1 MERKIEEIKRGEQI
15 WSIPTSKI
23 FPNPN
28 QPRKSFSEDSI
39 IKLADSI
46 RQFGIIQP
54 LSVRRNGEDYELIA
68 GERRLRAAKELNL
81 DFVPCV
87 ILEATEEKSAEISI
101 IENLI
106 REDLNIFEQAM
117 AIQVL
122 IDTYGLTQERVAEK
136 LSNSQSFVANKLR
149 LLRFSSI
156 EREIILKNKLTERH
170 ARALLRIPDEDLRLS
185 ILNKIAIEGINVAKS
200 EELIEKLLDKNTPK
214 QKQPTYK
221 DVTSFYT
228 AINRVIDTMSHSG
241 FKIKSR
247 KIENDNFTELTILI
261 PKETQSN
268 LSNLSDP
275 STPSSLLNVLSS
287 SNPPSS
293 LTPSRS
299 SSLSN
304 PSHPSNQPSPQNP
317 PSMLNP
323 SSLSNPSNPSS
334 LLNISDSSNPP
345 SSLTPSW
352 SSSLSDPLNPQNL
365 QKSPSLSGPS
375 SPSNPP
381 HPSNQPSP
389 QISSNKLNPSSPP
402 YPSNQP
408 SPLNPSKIPNSSNP
422 PHPSNPPLQL
432 TPNSTPQDDS
442 PVVFYLSSH

>member
-200 EELIEKLLDKNTPK
+200 EELIEKLLDKSTPK

-221 DVTSFYT
+221 DITSFYT

-268 LSNLSDP
+268 PSSPSNL
-275 STPSSLLNVLSS
+275 
-287 SNPPSS
+287 
-293 LTPSRS
+293 
-299 SSLSN
+299 
-304 PSHPSNQPSPQNP
+304 
-317 PSMLNP
+317 

-334 LLNISDSSNPP
+334 LLNISGSSNPP
-345 SSLTPSW
+345 SSLTPSR
-352 SSSLSDPLNPQNL
+352 SPSPSDLLNPQNS
-365 QKSPSLSGPS
+365 QKSPNLSGPS

-381 HPSNQPSP
+381 HPLNQPSPLNPSGIPNPSNPPCPSNQPSP
-389 QISSNKLNPSSPP
+389 QISSG
-402 YPSNQP
+402 
-408 SPLNPSKIPNSSNP
+408 IPNPLNP
-422 PHPSNPPLQL
+422 PHPSNPSLQL
-432 TPNSTPQDDS
+432 SPNSAPQDDS

>member
-136 LSNSQSFVANKLR
+136 LSNSQPFVANKLR

-185 ILNKIAIEGINVAKS
+185 VLNKIAIEGINVAKS
-200 EELIEKLLDKNTPK
+200 EELIEKLLDKSAPK

-221 DVTSFYT
+221 DITSFYT

-268 LSNLSDP
+268 PSNIPNPSNLSNP
-275 STPSSLLNVLSS
+275 STPSSLLNISGS

-299 SSLSN
+299 SSL
-304 PSHPSNQPSPQNP
+304 PDLH
-317 PSMLNP
+317 
-323 SSLSNPSNPSS
+323 
-334 LLNISDSSNPP
+334 
-345 SSLTPSW
+345 
-352 SSSLSDPLNPQNL
+352 NPQNL
-365 QKSPSLSGPS
+365 QKSPNLSGPS

-381 HPSNQPSP
+381 HSSNQPSP
-389 QISSNKLNPSSPP
+389 QISSGIPNPSP
-402 YPSNQP
+402 QP
-408 SPLNPSKIPNSSNP
+408 GPINSS
-422 PHPSNPPLQL
+422 
-432 TPNSTPQDDS
+432 QDDL
-442 PVVFYLSSH
+442 PVVFHLSSH